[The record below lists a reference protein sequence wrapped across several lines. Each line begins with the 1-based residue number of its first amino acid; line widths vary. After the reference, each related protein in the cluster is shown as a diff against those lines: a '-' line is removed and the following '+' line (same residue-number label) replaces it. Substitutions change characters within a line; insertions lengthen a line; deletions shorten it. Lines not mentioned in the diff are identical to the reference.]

1 MKQSVIEVHA
11 YAKGIKKRCRKP
23 DSHIFTI
30 AKDLPADAYST
41 TDMVAKAIETLRTEM
56 KQVMG
61 RAYVDFMPVELEH
74 QGDMVIRTYK
84 IGLGQ
89 GMSAQRIDLTE
100 AFFPAVAS

>member
-1 MKQSVIEVHA
+1 
-11 YAKGIKKRCRKP
+11 
-23 DSHIFTI
+23 
-30 AKDLPADAYST
+30 
-41 TDMVAKAIETLRTEM
+41 
-56 KQVMG
+56 
-61 RAYVDFMPVELEH
+61 MPVELEH